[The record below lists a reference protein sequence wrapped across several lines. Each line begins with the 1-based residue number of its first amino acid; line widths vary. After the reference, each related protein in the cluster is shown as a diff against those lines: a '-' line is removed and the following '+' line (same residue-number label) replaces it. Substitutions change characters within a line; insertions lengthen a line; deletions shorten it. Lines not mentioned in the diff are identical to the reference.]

1 MKIRLLISGKI
12 ENKNADALAELYL
25 KRIKH
30 YLPITVEII
39 KPEKIKSLSKA
50 EILNREA
57 AKFMERLKESDFSV
71 VMDKDGKQI
80 MSEDFSEFF
89 VRLAGQSTKQ
99 ITFVVGGPLGLSPNA
114 KMKANQILSF
124 SKMTFP
130 HELAI
135 VMLLEQIYRAQSI
148 LRGEKYHK

>member
-12 ENKNADALAELYL
+12 DNKNADALAELYL

-39 KPEKIKSLSKA
+39 KPEKIKSLSSA
-50 EILNREA
+50 EILNREG
-57 AKFMERLKESDFSV
+57 AKFLERLKESDFTI

-80 MSEDFSEFF
+80 MSEDFSKLFI
-89 VRLAGQSTKQ
+89 RLAGQSTKQ
-99 ITFVVGGPLGLSPNA
+99 ITFIVGGPLGLSS
-114 KMKANQILSF
+114 KVKLKANQNLSF